1 MSQDIRLYNAAQI
14 WDQPLQLGQRNLL
27 QAIRDFLPKN
37 VHSLLDVGCGDG
49 KLTSK
54 LLESEALTIVGLDS
68 SEEALSRLPFPGVRG
83 DAQALPFPEGA
94 FDAAMSTDALE
105 HMPDD
110 EEVAAWNELFRVA
123 SKAVIVAV
131 PFREELLD
139 ASACCSSCGYRYHVN
154 WHQRSYDL
162 NDLWRRAPEGWS
174 IRATVL
180 AGEPWNAMLP
190 PETRLRRYA
199 LNEWAGW
206 ELAMCPSC
214 GAAGQAAPALEPLP
228 TLLAASLAE
237 QLYPE
242 LAKRRYCRS
251 HSEILVVF
259 QREGCVLEIAPPP
272 AAEQR
277 EQLATCVDFTRQPA
291 ALDLQSFC
299 QVAQHVAASDG
310 GWRIQFPLY
319 EPAPLLE
326 VCRLPGSREALHL
339 VLEDA
344 IGCLYEG
351 CVLAEGVDRQLHELP
366 RQPFAGYYG
375 ILASCSAD
383 EPFASIRLGQ
393 GPAFQRLQVPASQEA
408 AYMELQHSASPL
420 FIQVS
425 QPLWFDSASLECDD
439 QSLRPE
445 PERVL
450 RGIQESLERMLPHLA
465 SHGSDSP
472 PRLVQE
478 VNQLQVHIQN
488 LNGEREGLL
497 ERAREADRLAVDKQ
511 NLVGERDALLER
523 AREADQ
529 LAVERQNLVAERD
542 ALLERAREADQLA
555 VERQNLVAERD
566 ALLERARE
574 ADQLAVERQN
584 LVAERDA
591 LLERAREMD
600 QLAVENQNLLAERAV
615 LLLRAAET
623 DQLAVD
629 KQNLLA
635 ERDALLQKAYLVE
648 SQAVRLQ
655 NLEVELE
662 ILHARVTEADRLS
675 VEHQNLTA
683 GHDALLQKALLVDVQ
698 AVKLQNLAA
707 ERDTFSE
714 QAALAEQRLTELS
727 FQKQEQDALQE
738 QLRNR
743 LREAEEALRTK
754 QNQQDL
760 YEAEKQSLEDELRAC
775 RTQLEKLSQHFENR
789 LGAITRRLMK
799 ALVKDK

>member
-49 KLTSK
+49 KLTSR
-54 LLESEALTIVGLDS
+54 LLESEGLTIVGLDS

-94 FDAAMSTDALE
+94 FDVAMSTDTLE
-105 HMPDD
+105 HMPDE

-162 NDLWRRAPEGWS
+162 DDLWGRTPEGWS

-190 PETRLRRYA
+190 PETRLRRFA

-214 GAAGQAAPALEPLP
+214 GAAGQTAPALEPLP

-259 QREGCVLEIAPPP
+259 QREGCVLENAPPP

-277 EQLATCVDFTRQPA
+277 EQLATCVDFIRQPA

-319 EPAPLLE
+319 EPTPLLE
-326 VCRLPGSREALHL
+326 VCRIPGSREALHL

-351 CVLAEGVDRQLHELP
+351 CVLAEGVDRQVHTLP

-408 AYMELQHSASPL
+408 AYVKLQHSAGPL

-425 QPLWFDSASLECDD
+425 QPLWFDPASLECDD
-439 QSLRPE
+439 QSQRPE

-450 RGIQESLERMLPHLA
+450 RGMQGSLERMLPHLA
-465 SHGSDSP
+465 SHGGDSSS
-472 PRLVQE
+472 RLMQE

-488 LNGEREGLL
+488 LNEEREGLL

-511 NLVGERDALLER
+511 NLV
-523 AREADQ
+523 
-529 LAVERQNLVAERD
+529 AERD

-555 VERQNLVAERD
+555 VEK
-566 ALLERARE
+566 
-574 ADQLAVERQN
+574 
-584 LVAERDA
+584 
-591 LLERAREMD
+591 
-600 QLAVENQNLLAERAV
+600 QNLLAERDVLLERAGEANRLAV
-615 LLLRAAET
+615 EIQNLSAERAALLLRAAEQ

-635 ERDALLQKAYLVE
+635 ERSALLQKAYLVE

-655 NLEVELE
+655 NMEVELE
-662 ILHARVTEADRLS
+662 ILHARVTEADRLA
-675 VEHQNLTA
+675 VDHQNLTA
-683 GHDALLQKALLVDVQ
+683 GHDALLQKALLVDLQ
-698 AVKLQNLAA
+698 AVQLQNLTA

-714 QAALAEQRLTELS
+714 QAVLAEQRLTELS
-727 FQKQEQDALQE
+727 LQKQEQDALQE

-743 LREAEEALRTK
+743 LREAEEALCTK

-789 LGAITRRLMK
+789 LGAVTRRLMK

>member
-1 MSQDIRLYNAAQI
+1 MSQDIRLYDAAEI
-14 WDQPLQLGQRNLL
+14 WNQPLQLGQRNLL

-49 KLTSK
+49 KLTSR

-94 FDAAMSTDALE
+94 FDAVMSTDALE
-105 HMPDD
+105 HMPDE

-123 SKAVIVAV
+123 SKVVIVAV

-139 ASACCSSCGYRYHVN
+139 ASACCSSCGHRYHVN

-162 NDLWRRAPEGWS
+162 DDLWRRTPEGWN

-214 GAAGQAAPALEPLP
+214 GATGQAAPALEPLP
-228 TLLAASLAE
+228 TLLAVSLAE

-242 LAKRRYCRS
+242 LAKHRYCRS

-259 QREGCVLEIAPPP
+259 QREGCVLENAPPP
-272 AAEQR
+272 AAEQY
-277 EQLATCVDFTRQPA
+277 EQMATCVDFTRQPA
-291 ALDLQSFC
+291 APDLQSFS
-299 QVAQHVAASDG
+299 QIAQHVAASDG

-326 VCRLPGSREALHL
+326 VRRIPGSREALHL

-351 CVLAEGVDRQLHELP
+351 CVLAEGVDHQFHELP

-393 GPAFQRLQVPASQEA
+393 GPAFQRLQVSAPQEA
-408 AYMELQHSASPL
+408 AYMKLQHSAGPL
-420 FIQVS
+420 FVQVS
-425 QPLWFDSASLECDD
+425 QPLWFDPASLECDG

-445 PERVL
+445 PEQVL
-450 RGIQESLERMLPHLA
+450 RGIQRSLERMLPHLA
-465 SHGSDSP
+465 SRGSDSP
-472 PRLVQE
+472 PGLVQE
-478 VNQLQVHIQN
+478 VNQLKVHIQN
-488 LNGEREGLL
+488 LDEERQGLQ

-511 NLVGERDALLER
+511 NLM
-523 AREADQ
+523 
-529 LAVERQNLVAERD
+529 AERD
-542 ALLERAREADQLA
+542 ALLERAKEADQLA
-555 VERQNLVAERD
+555 VEK
-566 ALLERARE
+566 
-574 ADQLAVERQN
+574 
-584 LVAERDA
+584 
-591 LLERAREMD
+591 
-600 QLAVENQNLLAERAV
+600 QNLLAERDVLLERAEEANRLAV
-615 LLLRAAET
+615 NIQNLSAERAALLLRAAEA

-635 ERDALLQKAYLVE
+635 ERNALLQKAYRVE

-655 NLEVELE
+655 NLEAELE
-662 ILHARVTEADRLS
+662 NLHARVSEADRLA
-675 VEHQNLTA
+675 VDHQNLTA

-698 AVKLQNLAA
+698 AVQLQNLVA
-707 ERDTFSE
+707 ERDAFSE
-714 QAALAEQRLTELS
+714 QAVLAEQRLTELS
-727 FQKQEQDALQE
+727 FQKQEQDTLQE

-743 LREAEEALRTK
+743 LREAEEALCTK
-754 QNQQDL
+754 QNQQNL
-760 YEAEKQSLEDELRAC
+760 YEAEKQSLEDELIAC
-775 RTQLEKLSQHFENR
+775 RTQLEKLSQQLENR
-789 LGAITRRLMK
+789 LGALTRRLMK